1 MEAFKKST
9 IMIAEVTSPSHGV
22 GIELGWA
29 MARENYKVLCL
40 K

>member
-1 MEAFKKST
+1 MV
-9 IMIAEVTSPSHGV
+9 AEITSPSHGV

-29 MARENYKVLCL
+29 MQRKDYKVLCL